1 MFSGSR
7 KRFHWQGWRFRS
19 RKRVAAGV
27 DWEIDWEIDKIA
39 REQAGGVAGRA
50 LTCDVTALVDECG
63 SSLGHGDGGNSDGE
77 VEETHFWRRCSIEEI
92 VWQKRRV
99 SGQGI
104 LIRPDTNGMGTLRLP
119 FFFSREVKKLD
130 VEMKNGVEIW
140 SVIYCTE
147 KKLRSSTIFW
157 YCAWW
162 PLPLRYQGEGARMP
176 RGTIDSYRWMQG
188 RFVKNSEDKSE
199 RSIRKARVR
208 FERRSIEGCLA
219 LRKTLRKRG
228 SRKEPPNLGH
238 LDRVPHTRMYK
249 HTPPP
254 NGWWWLLIFEQ
265 IS

>member
-1 MFSGSR
+1 MVRYILHR
-7 KRFHWQGWRFRS
+7 KKNSW
-19 RKRVAAGV
+19 
-27 DWEIDWEIDKIA
+27 
-39 REQAGGVAGRA
+39 
-50 LTCDVTALVDECG
+50 
-63 SSLGHGDGGNSDGE
+63 SSA
-77 VEETHFWRRCSIEEI
+77 
-92 VWQKRRV
+92 
-99 SGQGI
+99 I
-104 LIRPDTNGMGTLRLP
+104 L
-119 FFFSREVKKLD
+119 
-130 VEMKNGVEIW
+130 
-140 SVIYCTE
+140 
-147 KKLRSSTIFW
+147 W

-188 RFVKNSEDKSE
+188 RFVKNSEKDKSE

-228 SRKEPPNLGH
+228 SRKEPPNLRH

-265 IS
+265 NIVTNIDVSSSVPFEGKSCYARKGTGLNNEDGSESCLK